1 MTYLILAAA
10 LVAASSTNPQS
21 PCALPSPTAQ
31 RAFTNAD
38 LERMSACRYQT
49 GVQSETGVHERG
61 EPAERSSGRTT
72 RTKKG
77 ASSRVAEASPTRDDS
92 AEADWRAQWR
102 SVDQKV
108 RRLRREA
115 LDLRREALE
124 KPADSRKKASVT
136 GRRSSAWLV
145 HKAETLE
152 DEARDL
158 EENFQSR
165 ARREGALP
173 GWLRAR

>member
-10 LVAASSTNPQS
+10 LAAASSATPQS
-21 PCALPSPTAQ
+21 PCALSTPTAQ

-49 GVQSETGVHERG
+49 GVQSEAGVHDRK
-61 EPAERSSGRTT
+61 EPAQPPAGIAT
-72 RTKKG
+72 RPKKG
-77 ASSRVAEASPTRDDS
+77 ESPRIAAVSPTRDDS
-92 AEADWRAQWR
+92 TEADWRAQWR
-102 SVDQKV
+102 SVDHKV
-108 RRLRREA
+108 RKLRREA

-124 KPADSRKKASVT
+124 KPVEIKKRQPAT
-136 GRRSSAWLV
+136 GRRSSAWLM

-152 DEARDL
+152 EEARDL
-158 EENFQSR
+158 EDDFQSR